1 MENCF
6 LFSLSIYY
14 LFWLFIDDYVY
25 RLYFNNSFIKIYSIT
40 LISYAIFNVQSL
52 SQWLNTEDKITEDYL
67 LIQDS
72 INNRM
77 IDKCYWYQCP
87 RPGNVGVSMTS
98 FRLCNQR
105 LLRSLR
111 LRFIRNG
118 GDSKT
123 TLQQPACICLR
134 KHNPLL
140 SLRSVYRK
148 IP

>member
-1 MENCF
+1 MEICF

-72 INNRM
+72 FNNRM
-77 IDKCYWYQCP
+77 IDKCY
-87 RPGNVGVSMTS
+87 
-98 FRLCNQR
+98 
-105 LLRSLR
+105 
-111 LRFIRNG
+111 
-118 GDSKT
+118 
-123 TLQQPACICLR
+123 
-134 KHNPLL
+134 
-140 SLRSVYRK
+140 
-148 IP
+148 